1 MENIDKVEH
10 SELAYASMLNSLS
23 ALCRR
28 EADKWYH
35 DPRTGEMIFLNHGE
49 RFMLMVSEI
58 SEAMEGD
65 RKNLMDDKLPH
76 RTMVEVELADA
87 IIRICDYA
95 GDHNLDIG
103 GALIEKLEYNRKR
116 EDHTHA
122 ARLQPNGKK
131 F

>member
-1 MENIDKVEH
+1 MENIDKVEY

-58 SEAMEGD
+58 
-65 RKNLMDDKLPH
+65 
-76 RTMVEVELADA
+76 
-87 IIRICDYA
+87 
-95 GDHNLDIG
+95 
-103 GALIEKLEYNRKR
+103 
-116 EDHTHA
+116 
-122 ARLQPNGKK
+122 
-131 F
+131 